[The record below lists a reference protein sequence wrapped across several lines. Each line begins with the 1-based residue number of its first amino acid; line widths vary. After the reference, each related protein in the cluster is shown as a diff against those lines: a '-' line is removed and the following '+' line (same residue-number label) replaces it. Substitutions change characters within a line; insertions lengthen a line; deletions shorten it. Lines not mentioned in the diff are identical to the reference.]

1 MAKQKDAKGFMRD
14 MEKDLLTSIDVKLN
28 QFVKEVVNDL
38 TFGNKGQ
45 QVSPVLTGFFASSW
59 KASTEKIAQKDRRED
74 FPAWAKIQ
82 TTFAGGKTVLAPGYS
97 PRIKR
102 RHYVPRKFR
111 IGEEINIGNTAE
123 YTELALGP
131 ERNSARLINYILGSG
146 GLDEKMNRIFSD
158 DNRPNLGIKAEG
170 GGLSSPTNYS
180 DGYQDL

>member
-1 MAKQKDAKGFMRD
+1 MARQKDAKGFMRD

-59 KASTEKIAQKDRRED
+59 KASTETIVQKDRRED
-74 FPAWAKIQ
+74 FPAWAKIK

-97 PRIKR
+97 PRIKK
-102 RHYVPRKFR
+102 RHYIPKKFR

-131 ERNSARLINYILGSG
+131 KRNSERLLYYVLGPD
-146 GLDEKMNRIFSD
+146 GLDQKIDRIFSD
-158 DNRPNLGIKAEG
+158 KNRPKLSIKVEG
-170 GGLSSPTNYS
+170 GGAP
-180 DGYQDL
+180 YQDL

>member
-1 MAKQKDAKGFMRD
+1 M
-14 MEKDLLTSIDVKLN
+14 
-28 QFVKEVVNDL
+28 
-38 TFGNKGQ
+38 
-45 QVSPVLTGFFASSW
+45 TGFFASSW
-59 KASTEKIAQKDRRED
+59 KATTGNITQKDRRED
-74 FPAWAKIQ
+74 FPAWAKIK
-82 TTFAGGKTVLAPGYS
+82 TVFIGTKGAGKTVLAPGHS

-102 RHYVPRKFR
+102 RHYVPKKFR

-123 YTELALGP
+123 YTELALGR